1 MAKLFKTKRELLVQS
16 IDLRGNAIAEVHY
29 SGDQIVIPILIR
41 ISKNPLS
48 LSYSLSRIRQ
58 IFLVDT
64 ENIQI
69 SDGVGQ
75 IPIREVSR
83 YLDGHIDSVDI
94 PLCLVMRKALKSFM
108 SDKSFEFYYGTLF

>member
-1 MAKLFKTKRELLVQS
+1 M
-16 IDLRGNAIAEVHY
+16 RGNDIAEIQY

-48 LSYSLSRIRQ
+48 LAYSLSKIRQ
-58 IFLVDT
+58 VFLVDT

-75 IPIREVSR
+75 IPIREVSK

-94 PLCLVMRKALKSFM
+94 PLCLVMRHV
-108 SDKSFEFYYGTLF
+108 